1 MRESPMSPLLLT
13 RACSGGEL
21 TTATRHA
28 GKQSSTIAEG
38 KVGSQRGSTETLP
51 QDDPPTGGV
60 DSLCPPPWELQ
71 STTLT
76 LCLEP

>member
-38 KVGSQRGSTETLP
+38 KVGSQRGSTERSPRMTHP
-51 QDDPPTGGV
+51 QGAWIASAPRPG
-60 DSLCPPPWELQ
+60 SSRAQL
-71 STTLT
+71 
-76 LCLEP
+76 